1 MYSYEDRI
9 RAVELFI
16 KLGNRPRA
24 TIRQLGY
31 PTKNALIGWY
41 RAYIQDCDLREGY
54 VRSIRKYSDDE
65 KQVAVQ
71 HFLDHGRCIAATLRA
86 LGYPCRAT
94 LTEWIEEL
102 QPNLRQRIVGRA
114 PNIQHSQELKNAAV

>member
-1 MYSYEDRI
+1 M
-9 RAVELFI
+9 
-16 KLGNRPRA
+16 
-24 TIRQLGY
+24 
-31 PTKNALIGWY
+31 
-41 RAYIQDCDLREGY
+41 REGY
-54 VRSIRKYSDDE
+54 VRSIRKYSDEE

-71 HFLDHGRCIAATLRA
+71 HFLDLGRCIAATLRA